1 MRRPELVIPYCEDQI
16 GSYFIQVRPDG
27 TRHTLWISQCN
38 TKALVK
44 ANIKDEQ
51 RRAHAYRQW
60 LAKRAAGKLPKTKAV
75 VKSKPLPPP
84 PVPFEDVMMMEETG
98 YESSDEETEQPTSTT
113 FDDLSSSDEEEPE
126 VTQPKTPI
134 TPKSKAQRTRAKEQA
149 VYTLPKSQS
158 ERAKSRTP

>member
-60 LAKRAAGKLPKTKAV
+60 LAKRAAGKLPKTKTV

-98 YESSDEETEQPTSTT
+98 YESSDDETEQPTPTT
-113 FDDLSSSDEEEPE
+113 FDDLSSSDEETPE
-126 VTQPKTPI
+126 VTISKPPTIPV
-134 TPKSKAQRTRAKEQA
+134 SKAKRSRAKEQA
-149 VYTLPKSQS
+149 VYTLPRLKSQ
-158 ERAKSRTP
+158 K